1 MSSENDKK
9 KTISR
14 IDFGKQVAD
23 AAENQ
28 LQAEGCSR
36 VTYKQMDI
44 LQKAAN
50 DVLTD
55 LLADGEAVRILRDV
69 VIKTSYLEPK
79 KAVKPDTREEIDVPG
94 HYTPR
99 ASFTDTLRKAVY

>member
-1 MSSENDKK
+1 MSSEEKK

-14 IDFGKQVAD
+14 IDFGKKVAD
-23 AAENQ
+23 AAEVQ
-28 LQAEGCSR
+28 LQEEGCPR

-44 LQKAAN
+44 LQKVAN

-55 LLADGEAVRILRDV
+55 LLAEGEEVRILRDI
-69 VIKTSYLEPK
+69 VIKTSYLKPK